1 MTSGRCHSWRRK
13 VRALC
18 WTLLWGCSWASAQS
32 VPEQL
37 RSGWYMRPP
46 YQMEASAAVGHGVT
60 GLDIQVARELFAS
73 AGYRTRFDA
82 MTWHTMLAGL
92 KSGEVDMVMGAYY
105 DESRETFAYHSQPY
119 RVEHNALY
127 YHREMAALGEPR
139 NVTALIELLKK
150 QPFRVAVTED
160 YVYGSPEFMEL
171 IRDPPPLLEL
181 VQANDYEAHIRL
193 IMEREIDFFVSNPI
207 IMDRLLADWRVG
219 SLIRRSSIDMGELPI
234 HILFSKATMTP
245 AQVAAIDGHLQEL
258 IQKGRIRA
266 LHIDYVLPVYLSI
279 TTGQTWF
286 VMLNILGIIAFCT
299 SAVILARRERYNLFG
314 ALVLATLPAIGG
326 GVLRDLLLGA
336 ERVYI
341 LESPVYLLIAL
352 TVVVVSFIGFR
363 VYDWV
368 HGLSHNVAGRLQQYA
383 EGQFS
388 TLMDQLFKVFDA
400 WAVASFTIIG
410 VSVAVEMQA
419 EPLWLWGPAMGVLT
433 ASGGV
438 VLRDMVRA
446 DFNIEML
453 KRDSFAEI
461 SILGGFLYT
470 FLLMRMP
477 YALDIDILF
486 YRTLG
491 LIVFLFGIRFLILW
505 RGYDNPLQF
514 GAMHTRPETRLAEF
528 EEKEGALWE
537 PLRRYFQESTEGK
550 AQPTALDDLDEIRNQ
565 FLFEAGDIRQLLDS
579 VAAEPLSE
587 AAVRQYRNSTA
598 RLDIIVGIEVAL
610 HDVIRH
616 PGITGATASPA
627 ALELRQ
633 AICESVKALIEMA
646 TWAVESKATTDF
658 DLLNTLTSQHQQ
670 RFNELR
676 GRYGQQITGKD
687 RTDLELVL
695 NVTHKVERVIFLL
708 ADYAQLHRTI
718 DTRPYAANRRTAQ
731 ALINQ
736 NT

>member
-1 MTSGRCHSWRRK
+1 
-13 VRALC
+13 
-18 WTLLWGCSWASAQS
+18 
-32 VPEQL
+32 
-37 RSGWYMRPP
+37 
-46 YQMEASAAVGHGVT
+46 MEARSAAGQGVT
-60 GLDIQVARELFAS
+60 GLDIQVARELFSA

-82 MTWHTMLAGL
+82 MTWHDMLAGL
-92 KSGEVDMVMGAYY
+92 RSGEIDMVMGAYY
-105 DESRETFAYHSQPY
+105 DESRAAFAYHSQPY

-127 YHREMAALGEPR
+127 YHRDMALLGEPE
-139 NVTALIELLKK
+139 NVGELIALVKE

-171 IRDPPPLLEL
+171 IRNPPPQLEL
-181 VQANDYEAHIRL
+181 VKADDYEAHLRL
-193 IMEREIDFFVSNPI
+193 IMDREIDFFVSNPI
-207 IMDRLLADWRVG
+207 IMDRLLADWRLG
-219 SLIRRSSIDMGELPI
+219 SLVRRSSIDMGELPI
-234 HILFSKATMTP
+234 HILFSKATMTS
-245 AQVAAIDGHLQEL
+245 AQVAAIDEHLQNLLHE
-258 IQKGRIRA
+258 GRIRA

-286 VMLNILGIIAFCT
+286 VMLNVLGIIAFCT

-326 GVLRDLLLGA
+326 GVLRDILLGV

-368 HGLSHNVAGRLQQYA
+368 HGLSHDVAGRLQQYA
-383 EGQFS
+383 KGQFS

-419 EPLWLWGPAMGVLT
+419 DPLWLWGPAMGVLT

-461 SILGGFLYT
+461 SILGGIVYT

-477 YALDIDILF
+477 YTLDIDLLF

-514 GAMHTRPETRLAEF
+514 GAMHTRPETRLGVF
-528 EEKEGALWE
+528 EEKEIALWE
-537 PLRRYFQESTEGK
+537 SLRRYFRETVEGK
-550 AQPTALDDLDEIRNQ
+550 AQPAALDDLDEIRNQ
-565 FLFEAGDIRQLLDS
+565 LLFETGDIRQLLDS

-587 AAVRQYRNSTA
+587 TAVRQYRNCTA

-610 HDVIRH
+610 YDVIHH
-616 PGITGATASPA
+616 PGITGTTTSPA
-627 ALELRQ
+627 ATELRQ
-633 AICESVKALIEMA
+633 AICESIKALIEMA
-646 TWAVESKATTDF
+646 AWAVESQGVTDF
-658 DLLNTLTSQHQQ
+658 DMLNTVTSQHQQ

-676 GRYGQQITGKD
+676 ARYGQQLSDKAQ
-687 RTDLELVL
+687 TDLELVL

-708 ADYAQLHRTI
+708 ADYAQLHRTV

-731 ALINQ
+731 ALIHQ